1 MSLTPDHSVIL
12 LAEDRADDVFIIR
25 KAFAQAG
32 FPGSLFVVK
41 DGEQAIG
48 YLKGETP
55 YDNRVEYPL
64 PSLLLLDLN
73 MPRKNGFEVLQWI
86 RQQPELFALRVVVLT
101 SSEARP
107 DVNLAYEL
115 GAQSFLTKPA
125 DFENFVEL
133 GEFIKGF
140 WLQFNQTVAAPGRK

>member
-48 YLKGETP
+48 YL
-55 YDNRVEYPL
+55 
-64 PSLLLLDLN
+64 
-73 MPRKNGFEVLQWI
+73 I
-86 RQQPELFALRVVVLT
+86 RAI
-101 SSEARP
+101 S
-107 DVNLAYEL
+107 
-115 GAQSFLTKPA
+115 
-125 DFENFVEL
+125 
-133 GEFIKGF
+133 
-140 WLQFNQTVAAPGRK
+140 